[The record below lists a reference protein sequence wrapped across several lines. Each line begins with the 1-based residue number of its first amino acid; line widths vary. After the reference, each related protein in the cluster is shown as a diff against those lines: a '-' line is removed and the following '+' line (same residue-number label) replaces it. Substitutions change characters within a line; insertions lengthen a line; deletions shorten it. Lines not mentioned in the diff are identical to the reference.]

1 MPQSNPAAQTA
12 FGPMAITAVEQHEP
26 AAARIVDDD
35 LAAHILPRGVRW
47 FVRATAWAPL
57 RHWLI
62 RLTERGGQG
71 A

>member
-35 LAAHILPRGVRW
+35 LAALILPRGVRW
-47 FVRATAWAPL
+47 FVRATAWAPV

-62 RLTERGGQG
+62 RLTERGG
-71 A
+71 